1 MAMDLNM
8 QAGNSSFLVPHR
20 YPGRLIAAEGLDG
33 SGKSTQLHLLSFWL
47 RAEGY
52 EVILSEWT
60 SSKLIKR
67 ALKAGRKQ
75 GSSDPRLLS
84 LLHAAD
90 IAEMHQS
97 DVVPALQRGAIVLA
111 DRYIYTAL
119 ARDLARG
126 VELEWARN
134 VYQFAIRPDLNIYFQ
149 ISAEEALRRSL
160 STNPLL
166 KYEHRAGMEHTA
178 PIASIAP
185 MAPMAPMDSIDS
197 FRAFQQRVLDAYE
210 TMGNRFAFL
219 YLDAM
224 LPVKQQ
230 QQQLREAVQHILPGD

>member
-1 MAMDLNM
+1 MAMDVIM
-8 QAGNSSFLVPHR
+8 QAGNSSFLIPHR

-52 EVILSEWT
+52 EVIISEWT

-126 VELEWARN
+126 VELEWASN
-134 VYQFAIRPDLNIYFQ
+134 IYQFAIRPDLNIYFQ

-178 PIASIAP
+178 HS
-185 MAPMAPMDSIDS
+185 DSIDS

-210 TMGNRFAFL
+210 IMSNRFAFL
-219 YLDAM
+219 YLNAM

-230 QQQLREAVQHILPGD
+230 QQQLREAVQHILPSD

>member
-52 EVILSEWT
+52 EVILSEWI

-126 VELEWARN
+126 VELEWART
-134 VYQFAIRPDLNIYFQ
+134 VYQFATRPDLNIYFQ

-178 PIASIAP
+178 PT
-185 MAPMAPMDSIDS
+185 APMDSIDS

-230 QQQLREAVQHILPGD
+230 QQQLREAVQHILP

>member
-1 MAMDLNM
+1 MAMDVNM

-52 EVILSEWT
+52 EVILSEWI

-90 IAEMHQS
+90 IAEIHQS
-97 DVVPALQRGAIVLA
+97 DIVPALQRGAIVLA

-134 VYQFAIRPDLNIYFQ
+134 VYQFATRPDLNIYFQ

-160 STNPLL
+160 STNPLF
-166 KYEHRAGMEHTA
+166 KYERQAGMEQTA
-178 PIASIAP
+178 S
-185 MAPMAPMDSIDS
+185 MDSIDS
-197 FRAFQQRVLDAYE
+197 FRAFQRRVLDAYE
-210 TMGNRFAFL
+210 TMSNQFAFL
-219 YLDAM
+219 YMDAM
-224 LPVKQQ
+224 LPVKHQQ
-230 QQQLREAVQHILPGD
+230 QRLREAIQHILPGD

>member
-1 MAMDLNM
+1 MVMDLNM
-8 QAGNSSFLVPHR
+8 QAGNSSFPISHG

-97 DVVPALQRGAIVLA
+97 DIVPALQRGAIVLA

-134 VYQFAIRPDLNIYFQ
+134 IYQFATHPDLSVYFR

-166 KYEHRAGMEHTA
+166 KYEHQAGMEHA
-178 PIASIAP
+178 AHLVSL
-185 MAPMAPMDSIDS
+185 DS
-197 FRAFQQRVLDAYE
+197 FRAYQQRVLAAYE
-210 TMGNRFAFL
+210 TIGSGFAFF

-224 LPVKQQ
+224 QPVKQQ

>member
-1 MAMDLNM
+1 MVADLNM
-8 QAGNSSFLVPHR
+8 QAGNSSFLVPHG
-20 YPGRLIAAEGLDG
+20 YPGRLVAAEGLDG

-52 EVILSEWT
+52 EVILAEWT

-75 GSSDPRLLS
+75 GPSDPKLLS

-90 IAEMHQS
+90 LAEIHQR
-97 DVVPALQRGAIVLA
+97 DIVPALRRGAVVLA

-126 VELEWARN
+126 VELEWVQH
-134 VYQFAIRPDLNIYFQ
+134 VYQFAARPDLSVYFQ
-149 ISAEEALRRSL
+149 LSAEEALHRSL
-160 STNPLL
+160 STNPVVE
-166 KYEHRAGMEHTA
+166 YERRAGMEHRNHT
-178 PIASIAP
+178 
-185 MAPMAPMDSIDS
+185 DSIDN
-197 FRAFQQRVLDAYE
+197 FRSFQQRVLHAYE
-210 TMGNRFAFL
+210 MMNNRFAFL

-230 QQQLREAVQHILPGD
+230 QQQLRDAVQHILPGD